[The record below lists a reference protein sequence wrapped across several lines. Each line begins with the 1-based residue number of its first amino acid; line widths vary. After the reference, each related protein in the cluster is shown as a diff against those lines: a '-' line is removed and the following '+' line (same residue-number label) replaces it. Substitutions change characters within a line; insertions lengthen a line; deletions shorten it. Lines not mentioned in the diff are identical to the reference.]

1 MTKRILW
8 LLALLAYI
16 TSLFFPA
23 LYGGGTSVGG
33 VTLLLFGWVQTL
45 DGQCYAWLANP
56 TFFAAFTFFIL
67 SRFKIATGM
76 SLLACL
82 IALDTFRATR
92 FPPNEAYTVA
102 IDAIGTAFYI
112 WMASFIFLAL
122 ASLYMAWANATE
134 VKKEPLYNHF

>member
-8 LLALLAYI
+8 LFTLIAYI

-23 LYGGGTSVGG
+23 LYGGGTYLDG
-33 VTLLLFGWVQTL
+33 VTLLLYGWAKTL

-56 TFFAAFTFFIL
+56 IFFAAFIFFIL
-67 SRFKIATGM
+67 SRFKIAAGI
-76 SLLACL
+76 SLLAFL
-82 IALDTFRATR
+82 IGLDTFRATR

-102 IDAIGTAFYI
+102 IDAVGPAFYI

-122 ASLYMAWANATE
+122 ASLYLAWADAT
-134 VKKEPLYNHF
+134 